1 MPTDINRSIVS
12 MVYPA
17 CVRFTSVVAHM
28 ISQLF
33 HLVNVSMKNVFP
45 FIYLKKVIRAA
56 CYEIRY
62 AGNAGKCSAALTSS
76 AALPGCCG
84 MTVCAI

>member
-17 CVRFTSVVAHM
+17 CIRFTSVVAHM

-45 FIYLKKVIRAA
+45 FIYLKNYSLQRVMRLDMQVMQA
-56 CYEIRY
+56 
-62 AGNAGKCSAALTSS
+62 SVQL
-76 AALPGCCG
+76 L
-84 MTVCAI
+84 